1 MRIYGLTGGTGSGK
15 SAAARHF
22 ESLGIPVVDADRVGH
37 DVIGPGGVAEEAVLA
52 AFGNDVVTDG
62 TIDREKLG
70 ALVFRDKIAREKL
83 NGIVHPAIRL
93 EMANRC
99 AQFAEA
105 GHDIA
110 IIDAA
115 LLGEN
120 GKLDD
125 YFAGLIL
132 VLAPVETRVARL
144 TGPREIAEDEAR
156 RRIAAQSPPEDKVE
170 LARWVVENTSSLEEL
185 HEQIER
191 ITGELKQDA
200 A

>member
-22 ESLGIPVVDADRVGH
+22 ESLGIPIVDADRVGH
-37 DVIGPGGVAEEAVLA
+37 ELIEQGGAAEEAVVA
-52 AFGNDVVTDG
+52 AFGDDVVTNG
-62 TIDREKLG
+62 IIDREKLG
-70 ALVFRDKIAREKL
+70 ALVFRNAGARQQL
-83 NGIVHPAIRL
+83 NAIVHPAIRL

-99 AQFAEA
+99 AKFAQA

-120 GKLDD
+120 GTLDD
-125 YFAGLIL
+125 YFSGLIL

-156 RRIAAQSPPEDKVE
+156 RRIAAQTPPEDKVA
-170 LARWVVENTSSLEEL
+170 LARWVVENTGTLEAL
-185 HEQIER
+185 HDHVER

-200 A
+200 T

>member
-15 SAAARHF
+15 SAASRHF
-22 ESLGIPVVDADRVGH
+22 ESLGIPVVDADVVGH
-37 DVIGPGGVAEEAVLA
+37 EVIEPGGAAEDAVIVAFGDDVI
-52 AFGNDVVTDG
+52 TDG
-62 TIDREKLG
+62 AIDREKLG
-70 ALVFRDKIAREKL
+70 GVIFRDADARKKL

-105 GHDIA
+105 GHEIA

-125 YFAGLIL
+125 YFSGLIL

-144 TGPREIAEDEAR
+144 TGPRAIAEDEAR
-156 RRIAAQSPPEDKVE
+156 QRIAAQTPPEDKVA
-170 LARWVVENTSSLEEL
+170 LARWVIENTGTLDQL
-185 HEQIER
+185 HDQVER
-191 ITGELKQDA
+191 VTGELKQDGA
-200 A
+200 

>member
-15 SAAARHF
+15 SAAARQF
-22 ESLGIPVVDADRVGH
+22 ETLGIPVIDADRVGH
-37 DVIGPGGVAEEAVLA
+37 EVIEPGGAAEAAVVS
-52 AFGNDVVTDG
+52 AFGDAVITDG
-62 TIDREKLG
+62 VIDREKLG
-70 ALVFRDKIAREKL
+70 GLVFRDPDARIKL

-99 AQFAEA
+99 AQFAAA
-105 GHDIA
+105 GNEIA

-125 YFAGLIL
+125 YFSGLIL
-132 VLAPVETRVARL
+132 VLAPVETRIERL
-144 TGPREIAEDEAR
+144 TGLRGIAEDEAR
-156 RRIAAQSPPEDKVE
+156 RRIAAQRPPEDKVA
-170 LARWVVENTSSLEEL
+170 LARWVIENTGTLEEL
-185 HEQIER
+185 HKHVER

>member
-22 ESLGIPVVDADRVGH
+22 ESLGIPVVDADVVGH
-37 DVIGPGGVAEEAVLA
+37 EVIEPGGAAEEAVVA
-52 AFGNDVVTDG
+52 AFGKDVVTG
-62 TIDREKLG
+62 GVIDREKLG
-70 ALVFRDKIAREKL
+70 GVVFRDDDARERL
-83 NGIVHPAIRL
+83 NSIVHPAIRL

-99 AQFAEA
+99 AQYAAA
-105 GHDIA
+105 GHDIV

-125 YFAGLIL
+125 YFSGLIL
-132 VLAPVETRVARL
+132 VLAPVETRIARL
-144 TGPREIAEDEAR
+144 TGPRGIAEDEAR
-156 RRIAAQSPPEDKVE
+156 RRIAAQRPPEDKVA
-170 LARWVVENTSSLEEL
+170 LARWVIENTGTLEEL
-185 HEQIER
+185 HEQVER
-191 ITGELKQDA
+191 VTGELKQDA

>member
-22 ESLGIPVVDADRVGH
+22 ESLGIPVIDADQVGH
-37 DVIGPGGVAEEAVLA
+37 EVIEPGGAAEEAVVA
-52 AFGNDVVTDG
+52 AFGEAVLTDG
-62 TIDREKLG
+62 AIDREKLG
-70 ALVFRDKIAREKL
+70 GLVFRDAEARERL

-99 AQFAEA
+99 AQYAQD
-105 GHDIA
+105 GHRIV

-120 GKLDD
+120 GTLDD

-132 VLAPVETRVARL
+132 VLAPTETRVQRL
-144 TGPREIAEDEAR
+144 TGPRGIAEDEAR
-156 RRIAAQSPPEDKVE
+156 RRIAAQRPPEDKVA
-170 LARWVVENTSSLEEL
+170 LARWVIENTGTLEEL
-185 HEQIER
+185 YAQVER